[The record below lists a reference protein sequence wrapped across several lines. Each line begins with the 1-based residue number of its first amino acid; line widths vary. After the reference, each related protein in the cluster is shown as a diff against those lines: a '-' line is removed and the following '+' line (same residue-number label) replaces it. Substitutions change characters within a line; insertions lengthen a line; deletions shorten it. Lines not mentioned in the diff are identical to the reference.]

1 MNVNKDLK
9 NSRFLTKDD
18 CDPPI
23 KVTISHVEQ
32 TNVAPAD
39 SKPEAR
45 WVVHFQQ
52 SDVKPM
58 VLNTTNGQSI
68 AAITGSDESDGWM
81 GAEIVCYCD
90 PNVSFGGKLIG
101 GIRVRAP
108 KKAAPKPQSLR
119 AAVAEAEEEL
129 DVPW

>member
-9 NSRFLTKDD
+9 NSRFLTKED

-23 KVTISHVEQ
+23 KVTVSHVEQ

-52 SDVKPM
+52 ADVKPM
-58 VLNTTNGQSI
+58 VLNSTNGQSI
-68 AAITGSDESDGWM
+68 KAITGSAESDVWT
-81 GAEIVCYCD
+81 GAEIVLYCD
-90 PNVSFGGKLIG
+90 PSVSFGGKLIG

-108 KKAAPKPQSLR
+108 KKTAPAPKTLL
-119 AAVAEAEEEL
+119 AALAEAEVES
-129 DVPW
+129 DIPW